1 MKFAPKPGLF
11 FFTKRGKGGAPR
23 LACDAAVMVDDLR
36 PACDLIAV
44 RTSRPI
50 YPGALPRQV
59 VRPGQFLDLSKLAAE
74 EAQSAAG
81 APLAGMTAAS

>member
-1 MKFAPKPGLF
+1 MKSAPIPGLF

-36 PACDLIAV
+36 PACDLICV

-50 YPGALPRQV
+50 YRGALPRQV
-59 VRPGQFLDLSKLAAE
+59 VRPGQFLDLSKLAPDE
-74 EAQSAAG
+74 KSAA
-81 APLAGMTAAS
+81 ALPLAGAGAS